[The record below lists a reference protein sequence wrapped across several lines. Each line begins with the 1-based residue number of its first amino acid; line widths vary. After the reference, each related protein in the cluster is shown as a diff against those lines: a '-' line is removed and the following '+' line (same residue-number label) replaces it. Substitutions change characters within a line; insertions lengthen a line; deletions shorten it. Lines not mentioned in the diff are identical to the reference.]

1 MVVGEVAETT
11 EVLVIGGGPGG
22 YAAAIEAAH
31 LGRQVTLV
39 ERGAIGG
46 VCLNVGCIPSKALI
60 HAADLASSPAAAAD
74 WGVTLTATVD
84 MGGVQ
89 DRIRQVVSTLT
100 GGVEGLLHSA
110 GVRVEHGTARFAR
123 RRKVV
128 IDEGEEVKHFEFG
141 HCIIATGSRPLE
153 LEALPFDGSRILD
166 STGVLALESVPS
178 SLAVVGG
185 GYIGIELGTALAK
198 LGSEVTIVEMA
209 STILP
214 GMDPRLSGVASRRL
228 RKLGVTVLTGSRASG
243 LTSDHLEVA
252 TAEGE
257 LSVPAEKI
265 LVAAGRVPN
274 TDDLGLDVAGI
285 ELTPSG
291 HITVGPDRRV
301 TPDILAIGDVTT
313 GPALAHKATA
323 EAEVA
328 ARTVSGMTA
337 AFDPAAIPLVV
348 FSDPEIASV
357 GASIDQARDQDPGA
371 TEYRFPYTAGSR
383 SHTMGRTEGFVQVVA
398 DSAGTVIGIHMV
410 GAGVSELAG
419 EATLAVEMGATLED
433 LAATIHPHPTMSEA
447 LVEGARAALGTP
459 LHVPM
464 RKDRRA

>member
-11 EVLVIGGGPGG
+11 EVLVIGAGPGG

-39 ERGAIGG
+39 ERGRIGG

-60 HAADLASSPAAAAD
+60 HAADLASGPADAAS
-74 WGVTLTATVD
+74 WGVDLSATVD
-84 MGGVQ
+84 MSAVHH
-89 DRIRQVVSTLT
+89 RIGEVVSTLT
-100 GGVEGLLHSA
+100 GGVERLLHAA
-110 GVRVEHGTARFAR
+110 GVRVEQGTARFAR

-128 IDEGEEVKHFEFG
+128 IDGGDEVKHFEFD

-153 LEALPFDGSRILD
+153 LPALPFDGSRVLD
-166 STGVLALESVPS
+166 STGVLALESVPA

-185 GYIGIELGTALAK
+185 GYIGMELGTALAK
-198 LGSEVTIVEMA
+198 LGSQVTVVEMA
-209 STILP
+209 DSILP
-214 GMDPRLSGVASRRL
+214 GIDPRLTRVVARRL
-228 RKLGVTVLTGSRASG
+228 RGLGITVLTGARATG
-243 LTSDHLEVA
+243 LTDDSLVVA
-252 TAEGE
+252 AAQGE
-257 LSVPAEKI
+257 IAVPATKV

-274 TDDLGLDVAGI
+274 TDDLGLEVAGI

-291 HITVGPDRRV
+291 HIEVGPDRRA
-301 TPDILAIGDVTT
+301 TPDILAIGNITA

-328 ARTVSGMTA
+328 ARTVSGLVA

-348 FSDPEIASV
+348 FSDPEVASV
-357 GASIDQARDQDPGA
+357 GATLDRARSEDPAA

-383 SHTMGRTEGFVQVVA
+383 SHTMGHTEGFVQMVA
-398 DSAGTVIGIHMV
+398 DSAGTVVGVHMV

-419 EATLAVEMGATLED
+419 EAALAVEMGATLED
-433 LAATIHPHPTMSEA
+433 LAATIHPHPTMSEG
-447 LVEGARAALGTP
+447 LVEAAKAASGHP
-459 LHVPM
+459 LHVLP
-464 RKDRRA
+464 RR